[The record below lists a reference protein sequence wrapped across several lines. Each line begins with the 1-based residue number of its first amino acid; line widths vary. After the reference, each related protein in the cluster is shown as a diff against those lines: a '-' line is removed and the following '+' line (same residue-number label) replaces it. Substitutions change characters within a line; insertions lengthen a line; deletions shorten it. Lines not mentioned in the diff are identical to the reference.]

1 MRGTVYVTVT
11 AAALAGALVVVALD
25 QLLPNPTLD
34 APDILILI
42 VLVLA
47 VMGGLVA
54 AVELRVRLNE
64 RREPP

>member
-47 VMGGLVA
+47 VMGGLVT
-54 AVELRVRLNE
+54 AVELRVRLSK